1 MPLEKC
7 QSDPRFRSTAESCHN
22 SEFRVPG
29 HCYFGVPTKPSVFP
43 VRVDVESDNLAKI
56 IKPVDRGRAEERH
69 FPVLA
74 FWTNP
79 CIVVPMSST
88 LIT

>member
-1 MPLEKC
+1 M
-7 QSDPRFRSTAESCHN
+7 
-22 SEFRVPG
+22 PG

-56 IKPVDRGRAEERH
+56 IKPVDRGRAEERY

-79 CIVVPMSST
+79 CIVVPMSSK